1 MEKIQL
7 YTCYRSFTSD
17 EFFKLFS
24 HTDLSA
30 MLFNRA
36 LHCSDLT
43 GRVYVKLFN
52 TDPDTFNFIIQQQP
66 KDIDRNCILYQY
78 KKTIDNNFTRQV
90 DKNFSI
96 YQHLVFYTYNDILN
110 MLYQQNDITILS
122 NHWTNKII
130 S

>member
-1 MEKIQL
+1 
-7 YTCYRSFTSD
+7 
-17 EFFKLFS
+17 
-24 HTDLSA
+24 
-30 MLFNRA
+30 
-36 LHCSDLT
+36 LT

-66 KDIDRNCILYQY
+66 KDIDLNCILYQY

-96 YQHLVFYTYNDILN
+96 YQHLVLYTYNDILN
-110 MLYQQNDITILS
+110 MLYQQNDITILR

-130 S
+130 L

>member
-7 YTCYRSFTSD
+7 YTLYRSFTSD
-17 EFFKLFS
+17 EIFKLFS
-24 HTDLSA
+24 DTDLSV

-36 LHCSDLT
+36 LNCSDLT

-78 KKTIDNNFTRQV
+78 KKNIDNNFTRQV
-90 DKNFSI
+90 DENFSI
-96 YQHLVFYTYNDILN
+96 YQHLVLYTYNDILN

-130 S
+130 L